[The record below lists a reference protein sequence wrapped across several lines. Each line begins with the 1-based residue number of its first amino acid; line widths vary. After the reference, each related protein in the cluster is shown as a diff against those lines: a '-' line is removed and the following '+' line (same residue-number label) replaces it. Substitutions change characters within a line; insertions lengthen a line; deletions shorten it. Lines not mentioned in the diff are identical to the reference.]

1 MSRRAAQAPGCD
13 THDMVLVHRVFSREF
28 RLLADIVEV
37 TSPGDAEQVA
47 RVSEHGREML
57 NALHHHHG
65 CEDELVWPRL
75 RSAQVDSALVER
87 MRIQHEEID
96 AVMRRVDH
104 ELAEWEHQG
113 GTETVDLLVDD
124 LRRLHEIL
132 TEHLR
137 LEEDSVLPIVAETL
151 TESQWAELGKRGM
164 AFLPMSRALVFLGH
178 IAEEADAREWSQFLS
193 HIPAPIRLLYRL
205 AGRRGHAREIALLR
219 RDLAS
224 AGKVVK

>member
-1 MSRRAAQAPGCD
+1 MSRRAAQGPGCD
-13 THDMVLVHRVFSREF
+13 THDMVLVHRVFGREF

-37 TSPGDAEQVA
+37 TSPGDAEQVT
-47 RVSEHGREML
+47 RVSEHAREML
-57 NALHHHHG
+57 TALHHHHVS
-65 CEDELVWPRL
+65 EDELVWPRL
-75 RSAQVDSALVER
+75 HSGQVDSALVER
-87 MRIQHEEID
+87 MRTQHEEID

-104 ELAEWEHQG
+104 ELAEWEHHG

-151 TESQWAELGKRGM
+151 TESQWAELGKRAM
-164 AFLPMSRALVFLGH
+164 ASLPKGRALVFLGH
-178 IAEEADAREWSQFLS
+178 IAEEADAREWSEFLS
-193 HIPAPIRLLYRL
+193 HIPAPMRLLYRL
-205 AGRRGHAREIALLR
+205 FGRRGHARETALLR

-224 AGKVVK
+224 VGKVVR